1 LNAELNPICHLL
13 ALVGAHH
20 ILHVSRIKVKLLKA
34 VLEIKGKQG
43 SQSDVT
49 YEKCGWL
56 DTVTL
61 PSCLKCICMFDHN
74 NNVNVDTVTYIPNY
88 FSSQTHRVTSVCS
101 Y

>member
-1 LNAELNPICHLL
+1 
-13 ALVGAHH
+13 
-20 ILHVSRIKVKLLKA
+20 LKA

-43 SQSDVT
+43 SGSDVT
-49 YEKCGWL
+49 YEKCGLL

-88 FSSQTHRVTSVCS
+88 FFSQMYRVTLFHS